1 MIICNP
7 LSSMSLEGLEGLVFD
22 CDGVLFD
29 SRDVNIH
36 FYNRIREYFAL
47 GPLNNDEEEFVHMHS
62 VLDSLRYIL
71 PPECMDRLDDVRRH
85 VDYNELLPYMRMEEG
100 VPELLELLRSKGL
113 RIAVNT
119 NRTTTMNLLLQM
131 HGLADFFWPVMTAG
145 QVSRPKPHPESMY
158 RILEMWSVSPGKVA
172 FIGDSVVDQST
183 AGSAGVPF
191 WAYKNQYLEADM
203 LIPDF
208 WTLREF
214 IAGRL

>member
-7 LSSMSLEGLEGLVFD
+7 LSSMSLKGLEGIIFD

-36 FYNRIREYFAL
+36 FYNRIREYFGL
-47 GPLNNDEEEFVHMHS
+47 GPLSDNEEEFVHMHS
-62 VLDSLRYIL
+62 VMDSLRYIL
-71 PPECMDRLDDVRRH
+71 PPECLDRLDEVRRQIN
-85 VDYNELLPYMRMEEG
+85 YNELLPYMRMEEG
-100 VPELLELLRSKGL
+100 VPDLLDLLRCKGL
-113 RIAVNT
+113 RIAINT

-145 QVSRPKPHPESMY
+145 QVNRPKPHPESMY
-158 RILEMWSVSPGKVA
+158 RILEMWSTSPGKVA
-172 FIGDSVVDQST
+172 FIGDSVVDQSA
-183 AGSAGVPF
+183 AGGAGVPF
-191 WAYKNQYLEADM
+191 WAYKNQYLDADM

>member
-7 LSSMSLEGLEGLVFD
+7 LSSMSLKGLQGLVFD

-29 SRDVNIH
+29 SRDVNVH
-36 FYNRIREYFAL
+36 FYNRVREYFGF
-47 GPLNNDEEEFVHMHS
+47 GPISSDEEEFVHMHS
-62 VLDSLRYIL
+62 VMDSLRHIL
-71 PPECMDRLDDVRRH
+71 PPECLERLDEVRAH
-85 VDYNELLPYMRMEEG
+85 INYVELLPYMRMEEG

-119 NRTTTMNLLLQM
+119 NRTTTMDLLLQM

-145 QVSRPKPHPESMY
+145 LVSRPKPHPESMY
-158 RILEMWSVSPGKVA
+158 RILELWSIQPRNVA
-172 FIGDSVVDQST
+172 FIGDSVVDQAT
-183 AGSAGVPF
+183 AGSSGVPF
-191 WAYKNQYLEADM
+191 WAYKNQYLDAEM

-214 IAGRL
+214 LAQRV

>member
-1 MIICNP
+1 MIVCNP
-7 LSSMSLEGLEGLVFD
+7 LSSMSLKGLQGVIFD

-29 SRDVNIH
+29 SREVNIH
-36 FYNRIREYFAL
+36 FYNRIRDYFGL
-47 GPLNNDEEEFVHMHS
+47 GPMNSDQEEYVHMHS
-62 VLDSLRYIL
+62 VMNSLRHIL
-71 PPECMDRLDDVRRH
+71 PPECLDRLDEVRRH
-85 VDYNELLPYMRMEEG
+85 VNYTELLPYMRMEEG
-100 VPELLELLRSKGL
+100 VPDLLDLIRSKGL

-119 NRTTTMNLLLQM
+119 NRTTTMDLLLQM

-145 QVSRPKPHPESMY
+145 QVSRAKPHPESMF
-158 RILEMWSVSPGKVA
+158 RILEMWSVHPRNVA
-172 FIGDSVVDQST
+172 FIGDTVVDQST

-191 WAYKNQYLEADM
+191 WAYKNEYLDGEM